1 MEDFML
7 NWIEVLLSFLPAIFF
22 CAFITFFVYSVKKN
36 AKSTGLPLDDKDY
49 ELLNI
54 TKPE

>member
-1 MEDFML
+1 ML